1 MQVYDNRKIDF
12 KTTIMK
18 MLKVFLEALLGRS
31 VPHSSVC
38 LFSDPFRKML
48 QKAPRLQ
55 TNRQVQMSDLN

>member
-18 MLKVFLEALLGRS
+18 MLKHLLGRS

-38 LFSDPFRKML
+38 LFSDPFRKMP

-55 TNRQVQMSDLN
+55 TNRQVQMFDLN